1 MGSECTTIR
10 LDNKLTVFQGGNAN
24 LANFNGE
31 GFLETLQEGEV
42 FGTCGEGITSSCN
55 TGISANHSVY
65 MHTVQG
71 EQDSPWKKRKT
82 L

>member
-1 MGSECTTIR
+1 MGSERTTIR

-55 TGISANHSVY
+55 TRISTNQPAY

-71 EQDSPWKKRKT
+71 KHDSPWKKRKT